1 MVVQKGYNFAS
12 IIYPESVKTGWIDR
26 IRDTHVKCFVSPL
39 HEPEDDSELQK
50 KKHYH
55 IMLMFDK
62 QTSLRQASETF
73 EYISGLEVK
82 YCEILRSLP
91 GYARYMLHLDDPDK
105 QQFDSTVSVSCYN
118 GANYDKAID
127 TDESFFENL
136 EAMSTYILMNR
147 KITFHGLTTYALY
160 NNREWFRILSNR
172 STVFIRALISSLHEE
187 DKENAEKLS
196 KDLK

>member
-1 MVVQKGYNFAS
+1 MSVQKGYNFAS
-12 IIYPESVKTGWIDR
+12 IIYPDSVVDGWVDR

-39 HEPEDDSELQK
+39 HEPESDSEMQK
-50 KKHYH
+50 KQHYH

-62 QTSLRQASETF
+62 QTSLRQAADTF

-105 QQFDSTVSVSCYN
+105 QQFETSVSVSCYN
-118 GANYDKAID
+118 GANYSKAID

-136 EAMSTYILMNR
+136 EAMTAFILQN
-147 KITFHGLTTYALY
+147 KDITFHGLSAYAMY
-160 NNREWFRILSNR
+160 NNREWFRILANR
-172 STVFIRALISSLHEE
+172 STVYIRALIGSIHDEKK
-187 DKENAEKLS
+187 DKKDFEGS
-196 KDLK
+196 K